1 MLSSYSVYKYI
12 YLKLAKISGTG
23 RKFIAT
29 PKTVTIPKLNFI
41 KEEMSPYSRFRKTT
55 SLSLFPNV
63 ITQIGVKIMT

>member
-1 MLSSYSVYKYI
+1 MLSSYSFYKYI

-41 KEEMSPYSRFRKTT
+41 KEED
-55 SLSLFPNV
+55 V
-63 ITQIGVKIMT
+63 IPRTMRESVDSTISKLGSK